1 MTPDAQTATDE
12 HAPEARASARS
23 VPGALRTCVGCG
35 ASVELDDSAKDA
47 LIRVVLGPEG
57 PDGAREIAVDVGTR
71 RAGGRGAA
79 LHATPKCVA
88 AAAQRGLP
96 RAFKAKLAIDGQP
109 VDAGA
114 LGGAIV
120 EALDRKIAS
129 LLGVAAR
136 SKHALLGS
144 EPVRASL
151 RSKDAS
157 NPHVLV
163 VLATNAEA
171 AADTTEVRRAVAEG
185 RAVAW
190 SDKQGLAAAVHAG
203 GRSEGVG
210 VVAIVERNLA
220 AAVRTAVQQAD
231 GLRGSGTVRTSLS
244 RKSAVE

>member
-1 MTPDAQTATDE
+1 MVGDASEMTPDAQSAPDE
-12 HAPEARASARS
+12 HAPTGPASA
-23 VPGALRTCVGCG
+23 RTCVGCG
-35 ASVELDDSAKDA
+35 ASVDLDGSTV
-47 LIRVVLGPEG
+47 IRVVLGPEG
-57 PDGAREIAVDVGTR
+57 GDGREIAVDVGTR

-96 RAFKAKLAIDGQP
+96 RSFKAKLCISGAP
-109 VDAGA
+109 ADAGA
-114 LGGAIV
+114 LSAAIV
-120 EALDRKIAS
+120 ESLDRRIAS

-136 SKHALLGS
+136 SKQAVLGT
-144 EPVRASL
+144 EAVRAAL
-151 RSKDAS
+151 RSKDGS
-157 NPHVLV
+157 SVPHVLV

-231 GLRGSGTVRTSLS
+231 GLRGSGTVRGGLS